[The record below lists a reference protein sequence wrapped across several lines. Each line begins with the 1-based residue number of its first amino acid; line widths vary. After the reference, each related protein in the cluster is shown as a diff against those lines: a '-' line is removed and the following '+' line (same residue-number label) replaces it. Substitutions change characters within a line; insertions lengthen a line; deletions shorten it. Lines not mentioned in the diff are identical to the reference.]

1 MNSPTWAASRST
13 GSRYDAKRCNLS
25 SLLSEQSRTTSQVW
39 LVMFSVSLVMLQQ
52 ACHAHFCFVWGIQVV
67 ANQCLAADMTLRPSA
82 SSLIRIL
89 GVLKEAAEKGDP
101 AAWKDV
107 NIGNIV

>member
-1 MNSPTWAASRST
+1 MHIISII
-13 GSRYDAKRCNLS
+13 
-25 SLLSEQSRTTSQVW
+25 
-39 LVMFSVSLVMLQQ
+39 LVIVVSNV
-52 ACHAHFCFVWGIQVV
+52 QVV

-89 GVLKEAAEKGDP
+89 GVLKEAAEKDDP

>member
-1 MNSPTWAASRST
+1 M
-13 GSRYDAKRCNLS
+13 
-25 SLLSEQSRTTSQVW
+25 
-39 LVMFSVSLVMLQQ
+39 
-52 ACHAHFCFVWGIQVV
+52 GIQVV

>member
-1 MNSPTWAASRST
+1 MI
-13 GSRYDAKRCNLS
+13 CCIL
-25 SLLSEQSRTTSQVW
+25 
-39 LVMFSVSLVMLQQ
+39 
-52 ACHAHFCFVWGIQVV
+52 QVV

-89 GVLKEAAEKGDP
+89 GVLKEAAEKDDP

>member
-1 MNSPTWAASRST
+1 MT
-13 GSRYDAKRCNLS
+13 GPRQ
-25 SLLSEQSRTTSQVW
+25 LLFGTV
-39 LVMFSVSLVMLQQ
+39 
-52 ACHAHFCFVWGIQVV
+52 QVV

-89 GVLKEAAEKGDP
+89 GVLKEAAEKNDP